1 MPESRLKRTE
11 TDTRNQALEA
21 LYKIGLDLSSQLE
34 MGSLTRHL
42 IESAVKLL
50 DADQGGLIY
59 LYDPAVGALVVAE
72 GVGIGARRV
81 GQTLRP
87 GEGLAGRVFTTGQPL
102 TIEDYQRWEGQSAI
116 YDDPDIGAAMSVP
129 LRWRDRVIGVMD
141 VLAGSRRRL
150 FDSQDV
156 WLAELLAVQ
165 SAVAINNA
173 RLHESEYAARSKAN
187 ALLEIMRAL
196 ASPLSLHEILQSILT
211 RCQTILPMVT
221 GSIMI
226 FENYAP
232 AAIAAVGYEECTETI
247 IHRIREDLK
256 QSLILKRMMADLQPV
271 VVADVHQHPDWIPFV
286 ETEHIRSWMGVP
298 LISRGK
304 QIGVL
309 SLDSDQVGVYT
320 PEHLEIAQTVAVQ
333 VAIAIENARLC
344 EESRQAEERFLDIAL
359 STSDWLWEL
368 DTSANITYCSEQVT
382 AVLGYSPAE
391 LLGKTASSLLT
402 PELIRYFEK
411 FAIELVAK
419 GAPLSNIEV
428 WCRHKDGHA
437 VCVMLD
443 AKTIIGPDGGT
454 VGYRGVARDIT
465 AHKAAE
471 QREQL
476 TYALGQYLSMVLSL
490 DEVMEVV
497 IDHLLDTLGH
507 HYVGIYLLDAEGRNL
522 VIRRERMRRGKQ
534 RHPDDTSLALDAEPS
549 LIARAARLRTPVI
562 SNRVDKDPHYRPTPW
577 LSVTRAEASFP
588 LLRGSRLLG
597 VLDVQSE
604 QPDFFSKDEVR
615 TLEIL
620 SVQAAIAIE
629 NARLYQDLERQATG
643 LEELVTE
650 RTREVVRER
659 ERLKAIVENASESIL
674 FTGPDSTI
682 EYVNPAWERTSG
694 YQAEQLIGKKLH
706 KLLASKEAKSPGMM
720 ATLRQGDTWQSEVHS
735 QRPDGSEYDAVVS
748 VTPVMDQQG
757 KIANTVAVLR
767 DITAQ
772 KQIEQM
778 RKKFIANV
786 SHELRTPITNL
797 KLYHGLLRTGPPEN
811 RETYMG
817 TMAEQLTRLE
827 RLVEDLLDFSRL
839 DRGAII
845 LQPMHFALNDLV
857 RDTLRAHAPQAE
869 KRNIQIVPSLSADL
883 PLIHADRHRIMQVL
897 SNLVTNAIN
906 YTLAGGQVGI
916 ATELEQ
922 SNSAPHLS
930 CRVWDTGVGIA
941 PQDLP
946 FIFDRFFRAENVK
959 VIGVPGTGLGL
970 SIAKEIVD
978 LHHGRI
984 RVESSLDKGSSF
996 IVYLPL
1002 RQPAP
1007 ERGMRDE
1014 ISR

>member
-1 MPESRLKRTE
+1 MLESRLKSVELDIRS
-11 TDTRNQALEA
+11 QALET
-21 LYKIGLDLSSQLE
+21 LYKIGTDVSNQAEIEDLLH
-34 MGSLTRHL
+34 HL
-42 IESAVKLL
+42 LESAVRLL
-50 DADQGGLIY
+50 DAERGGLIY
-59 LYDPAVGALVVAE
+59 LYDPAVDALVVAE
-72 GVGIGARRV
+72 GVGVGAGCVRR
-81 GQTLRP
+81 TLRP
-87 GEGLAGRVFTTGQPL
+87 GEGPAGRVFTTGQPL
-102 TIEDYQRWEGQSAI
+102 IVEDYQRWEGQTAV
-116 YDDPDIGAAMSVP
+116 YDDLAIGAAVSVP
-129 LRWRDRVIGVMD
+129 LRQRDRVIGVME
-141 VLAGSRRRL
+141 LMAGSHQRL
-150 FDSQDV
+150 FDPQDI
-156 WLAELLAVQ
+156 WLAEILAAQ
-165 SAVAINNA
+165 AAVAVSNS
-173 RLHESEYAARSKAN
+173 RLVESERAARSQAN
-187 ALLEIMRAL
+187 ALLEIMSVL
-196 ASPLSLHEILQSILT
+196 ASPRSLQEALQTILT
-211 RCQTILPMVT
+211 CCQTILPAVT
-221 GSIMI
+221 GSVMI
-226 FENYAP
+226 FEDRSP
-232 AAIAAVGYEECTETI
+232 AAIAAVGYEERTQTVI
-247 IHRIREDLK
+247 RRIREDLK
-256 QSLILKRMMADLQPV
+256 QSPILKQMMVDLQPV
-271 VVADVHQHPDWIPFV
+271 VVADVTRHPGWIPFV
-286 ETEHIRSWMGVP
+286 ETGHIRSWMGVP
-298 LISRGK
+298 LLVQGK
-304 QIGVL
+304 LIGIL
-309 SLDSDQVGVYT
+309 SLDNDQVGGYT
-320 PEHLEIAQTVAVQ
+320 PEHLAIAQTVAVQ
-333 VAIAIENARLC
+333 AAIAIENARLR
-344 EESRQAEERFLDIAL
+344 EESRQAEERFLEITL

-368 DTSANITYCSEQVT
+368 DTRANITYCSEQVT
-382 AVLGYSPAE
+382 AVLGYPPAE
-391 LLGKTASSLLT
+391 LLGKAASSLLT
-402 PELIRYFEK
+402 PELVRYFEK
-411 FAIELVAK
+411 FAVELVAK

-443 AKTIIGPDGGT
+443 AKPIAGPDGGT

-490 DEVMEVV
+490 DEVMGVV
-497 IDHLLDTLGH
+497 LDHLLDTLGH

-522 VIRRERMRRGKQ
+522 SIRRERMRRGKQ

-562 SNRVDKDPHYRPTPW
+562 SNRVDQDPHYRPAPW

-620 SVQAAIAIE
+620 SIQAAIAIE
-629 NARLYQDLERQATG
+629 NARLYQDLERQTTS

-659 ERLKAIVENASESIL
+659 ERLKAIVENAGESIL
-674 FTGPDSTI
+674 FTGPDGRI

-694 YQAEQLIGKKLH
+694 YAAEQLIGKTLN
-706 KLLASKEAKSPGMM
+706 KLLESKKAKSSGVM
-720 ATLRQGDTWQSEVHS
+720 ATLRRGDTWQSEIHS

-811 RETYMG
+811 RDTYMSI
-817 TMAEQLTRLE
+817 MAEQLLRLE

-839 DRGAII
+839 DRGVIT

-857 RDTLRAHAPQAE
+857 RDILRAHALQAE
-869 KRNIQIVPSLSADL
+869 KRSIQVIPSLSADL
-883 PLIHADRHRIMQVL
+883 PLLHADRHRIMQVL

-916 ATELEQ
+916 TTELEHN
-922 SNSAPHLS
+922 NSTPHLS

-984 RVESSLDKGSSF
+984 RVESSLNKGSSF

-1002 RQPAP
+1002 SQSAMS
-1007 ERGMRDE
+1007 EG
-1014 ISR
+1014 

>member
-1 MPESRLKRTE
+1 MLESRFKRTE
-11 TDTRNQALEA
+11 PDDYRLALEKLCKMGA
-21 LYKIGLDLSSQLE
+21 DSSNQIETGGLLHS
-34 MGSLTRHL
+34 L

-59 LYDPAVGALVVAE
+59 LYDPVLGALVAAE
-72 GVGIGARRV
+72 GIGSGTGCVGR
-81 GQTLRP
+81 TLQP
-87 GEGLAGRVFTTGQPL
+87 EEGLAGRVFATGQSL
-102 TIEDYQRWEGQSAI
+102 TIQDYQRWEGRSAI
-116 YDDPDIGAAMSVP
+116 YDDLAMGAAMSIP
-129 LRWRDRVIGVMD
+129 LRWRDQRIGVMD
-141 VLAGSRRRL
+141 VMASSPQHPFSPQGI
-150 FDSQDV
+150 Q
-156 WLAELLAVQ
+156 LAELLAAQ
-165 SAVAINNA
+165 AAVVISNA
-173 RLHESEYAARSKAN
+173 RLRESECVARSRAN

-196 ASPLSLHEILQSILT
+196 ASPLSLHEVLQSILT

-221 GSIMI
+221 GSIML
-226 FENYAP
+226 FENWAP
-232 AAIAAVGYEECTETI
+232 AAIAAVGYEEHTETV
-247 IHRIREDLK
+247 IHRIREKLK
-256 QSLILKRMMADLQPV
+256 QSPILKKMMDDLRPV
-271 VVADVHQHPDWIPFV
+271 IVADVHQHPDWIPFA
-286 ETEHIRSWMGVP
+286 ETMYIRSWMGVP
-298 LISRGK
+298 LIAQGK
-304 QIGVL
+304 LIGVL
-309 SLDSDQVGVYT
+309 SLDSDQVGVFT
-320 PEHLEIAQTVAVQ
+320 GEHLEVAQTVAVQ
-333 VAIAIENARLC
+333 VAMAIENARLS
-344 EESRQAEERFLDIAL
+344 EESRRAEERFLDIAL

-368 DTSANITYCSEQVT
+368 DSRANITYCSEQVT

-391 LLGKTASSLLT
+391 LLGKAASSLLT
-402 PELIRYFEK
+402 PELARYFEK

-419 GAPLSNIEV
+419 NAPLSNIEV

-443 AKTIIGPDGGT
+443 AKTIAGADGAA
-454 VGYRGVARDIT
+454 VGYRGVARDVT
-465 AHKAAE
+465 AHKASE

-507 HYVGIYLLDAEGRNL
+507 HYVGIYLLDVEGRNL
-522 VIRRERMRRGKQ
+522 VIRRERLRRGQQ
-534 RHPDDTSLALDAEPS
+534 RHPDDTSMPIDAEPS

-562 SNRVDKDPHYRPTPW
+562 SNRVEDDPHYRPTPW
-577 LSVTRAEASFP
+577 LSATRAEASFP

-604 QPDFFSKDEVR
+604 QPEFFSKDEVR
-615 TLEIL
+615 TLEML

-629 NARLYQDLERQATG
+629 NARLYQDLEQQATS

-674 FTGPDSTI
+674 FTGPGGRV

-694 YQAEQLIGKKLH
+694 YRAGQLIGKKLH
-706 KLLASKEAKSPGMM
+706 RLLENQQNKGSGIM
-720 ATLRQGDTWQSEVHS
+720 AVLRRGDTWQSEIHS
-735 QRPDGSEYDAVVS
+735 KRPDGSEYDAVIS

-757 KIANTVAVLR
+757 QIANTVAVLR

-797 KLYHGLLRTGPPEN
+797 KLYHGLLRTGPSEN
-811 RETYMG
+811 RETYMS

-839 DRGAII
+839 DRGVIT
-845 LQPMHFALNDLV
+845 LQPVHFALNDLV
-857 RDTLRAHAPQAE
+857 QDILRAHAPQAE
-869 KRNIQIVPSLSADL
+869 KRNIQVVSSLPAEL
-883 PLIHADRHRIMQVL
+883 PLIRADRHRIMQVL

-916 ATELEQ
+916 STGLEQ
-922 SNSAPHLS
+922 SNSPPHLS
-930 CRVWDTGVGIA
+930 CCVWDTGVGIS

-996 IVYLPL
+996 TVYLPL
-1002 RQPAP
+1002 QQPAS
-1007 ERGMRDE
+1007 E
-1014 ISR
+1014 